1 VRENISDRVELRSN
15 QIGDLAFYEGTPAK
29 V

>member
-1 VRENISDRVELRSN
+1 VRDRVELRSTE
-15 QIGDLAFYEGTPAK
+15 IGDLAFYEGTPAT